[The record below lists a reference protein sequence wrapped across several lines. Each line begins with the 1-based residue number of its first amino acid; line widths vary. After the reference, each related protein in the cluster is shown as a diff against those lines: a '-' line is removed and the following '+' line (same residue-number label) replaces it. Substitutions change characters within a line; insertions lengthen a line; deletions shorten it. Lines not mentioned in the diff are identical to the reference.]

1 MLVHLGDKKEE
12 SSSTPAPWFLEFL
25 ALTNLMLLLTGN
37 TFLTIKMESGV
48 EGLTK
53 AVQVGRN
60 HHQLHNNQSNRSD
73 YYSCCNKGSS
83 DIGSRQ
89 ENSKQQYRQ

>member
-37 TFLTIKMESGV
+37 TFLTIKMESGWKDLQNQCKWAETTTSCTITRV
-48 EGLTK
+48 TGVTTILVVTK
-53 AVQVGRN
+53 DLQT
-60 HHQLHNNQSNRSD
+60 
-73 YYSCCNKGSS
+73 
-83 DIGSRQ
+83 
-89 ENSKQQYRQ
+89 